1 MKLKLQSL
9 LALTAGVL
17 FTQNINAQSLVGITQ
32 DDKVFTMANIAAPG
46 LISTPITVTGMTA
59 GQTIAGADVR
69 PLTGELY
76 IMGYD
81 ALSNTAQIYSLNTAT
96 GVAAAISSTPMSLG
110 LGATDAISFDF
121 DPTMDRIRVVGANG
135 KNYNINPVNGAIV
148 STDADLSF
156 GLADVNHLA
165 TPSIGAIAYTNSYVG
180 AGTTALYSYD
190 MALNVLAA
198 IDSPAT
204 GVLHTIGNT
213 GLMVNTV
220 THSIDM
226 DVYVD
231 PVTLNSTAYLA
242 ANTNADLNDNLY
254 SIDLNTGI
262 ATSLGLIGGGLDV
275 KNIAITINRAL
286 PAVTGKMIFGVQNKT
301 NTLVSFDSD
310 NPRLLRTYMPV
321 TGMAS
326 GQMIAGL
333 DFRPSDGKLYAMGY
347 DYLSGQ
353 YQLYTINTATGT
365 ATAVNSTAAAI
376 NLGMSNNV
384 AFDFDPVADKVRVIS
399 RETGMNY
406 RINPTSGAIEMT
418 DTAIVYGTSD
428 VNAGKTPH
436 IGAIAYTNS
445 YNHATV
451 TELYAL
457 DDSLGSMVKLGSPNG
472 GMLTTTAASLVMV
485 NATDMSS
492 DIDFFYDSTSMN
504 NVGYIAVN
512 SMTSLNDKLYT
523 VNTNSSSMSLVS
535 DIGLGVSMSDI
546 AVQPQYKNA
555 VVGIASIENKP
566 QFTVYPNPA
575 TNDLYINVTG
585 ANADKAYVSIA
596 DITGRVVK
604 NTIVL
609 QGRVSI
615 SDLQNGIYFVRLN
628 VNGTVYATQKI
639 VKQ

>member
-1 MKLKLQSL
+1 MKSRLQSL
-9 LALTAGVL
+9 LTVAVAALS
-17 FTQNINAQSLVGITQ
+17 TQAVQAQSLVGITQ
-32 DDKVFTMANIAAPG
+32 DDKVFTMTNISAPG
-46 LISTPITVTGMTA
+46 IISTPISVTGMA
-59 GQTIAGADVR
+59 SSQTIVGADVR

-76 IMGYD
+76 ILGYNTV
-81 ALSNTAQIYSLNTAT
+81 SNAAQLYTLNTTT
-96 GVAAAISSTPMSLG
+96 GVATAVSSTPISLA
-110 LGATDAISFDF
+110 LGATNAISFDF
-121 DPTMDRIRVVGANG
+121 NPTVDRIRVVGSNG
-135 KNYNINPVNGAIV
+135 KNYRINPIDGTIT
-148 STDADLSF
+148 STDADLNFNIS
-156 GLADVNHLA
+156 DVNHLA
-165 TPSIGAIAYTNSYVG
+165 TPSIGAIAYSNNYVG
-180 AGTTALYSYD
+180 AGATTLYSYD
-190 MALNVLAA
+190 MALNILAT
-198 IDSPAT
+198 IDPPNS
-204 GVLHTIGNT
+204 GVLNTIGNT
-213 GLMVNTV
+213 GIMINTI

-226 DVYVD
+226 DIYVD

-242 ANTNADLNDNLY
+242 ANTGTNLNDNLY
-254 SIDLNTGI
+254 SIDLSTGST
-262 ATSLGLIGGGLDV
+262 TSLGVIGGGLDV
-275 KNIAITINRAL
+275 KNIAVTINRTI

-321 TGMAS
+321 TGMVS

-353 YQLYTINTATGT
+353 YQLYTINTATGV

-399 RETGMNY
+399 RETGLNY

-418 DTAIVYGTSD
+418 DTAVVYGTSD
-428 VNAGKTPH
+428 INAGKTPH

-472 GMLTTTAASLVMV
+472 GMLSTTAASLVMV
-485 NATDMSS
+485 NASDMSS
-492 DIDFFYDSTSMN
+492 DIDFFYDSTSKN

-555 VVGIASIENKP
+555 VVGITTIENKP

-604 NTIVL
+604 NTTVL
-609 QGRVSI
+609 QGRISI

>member
-69 PLTGELY
+69 PMTGELY

-110 LGATDAISFDF
+110 LGATDAVSFDF

-135 KNYNINPVNGAIV
+135 KNYDINPVNGAIV

-156 GLADVNHLA
+156 NLADVNHLA

-180 AGTTALYSYD
+180 AGATTLYSYD

-198 IDSPAT
+198 IDLPAT

-254 SIDLNTGI
+254 SIDLNTGA
-262 ATSLGLIGGGLDV
+262 ATSLGLIGAGLDV

-321 TGMAS
+321 TGMVS

-353 YQLYTINTATGT
+353 YQLYTINTATGV
-365 ATAVNSTAAAI
+365 ATAVNSNAAAI

-399 RETGMNY
+399 RETGLNY

-418 DTAIVYGTSD
+418 DTAVVYGTSD

-472 GMLTTTAASLVMV
+472 GMLSTTAASLVMV
-485 NATDMSS
+485 NASDMSS
-492 DIDFFYDSTSMN
+492 DIDFFYDSTSKN

-523 VNTNSSSMSLVS
+523 VNTNSSSISLVS

-555 VVGIASIENKP
+555 VVGIATIENKP

-604 NTIVL
+604 NTTVL
-609 QGRVSI
+609 QGRISI

-628 VNGTVYATQKI
+628 VNGTVYETQKI

>member
-96 GVAAAISSTPMSLG
+96 GVASAISSTPMSLG
-110 LGATDAISFDF
+110 LGATDAVSFDF

-135 KNYNINPVNGAIV
+135 KNYDINPVNGAIV

-156 GLADVNHLA
+156 NLADVNHLA

-180 AGTTALYSYD
+180 AGATTLYSYD

-213 GLMVNTV
+213 GLMVNTI

-254 SIDLNTGI
+254 SVDLNTGA

-286 PAVTGKMIFGVQNKT
+286 PAVTGKIIFGVQNKT

-321 TGMAS
+321 TGMVS

-347 DYLSGQ
+347 DYLAGQ
-353 YQLYTINTATGT
+353 YQLYTINTATGV

-399 RETGMNY
+399 RETGVNY

-418 DTAIVYGTSD
+418 DTAVVYGTSD

-472 GMLTTTAASLVMV
+472 GMLSTTAASLVMV
-485 NATDMSS
+485 NASDMSS
-492 DIDFFYDSTSMN
+492 DIDFFYDSTIKN
-504 NVGYIAVN
+504 NVVYIAVN

-546 AVQPQYKNA
+546 AVQPQYRNV
-555 VVGIASIENKP
+555 VVGIATIESKP

-604 NTIVL
+604 NTTVL
-609 QGRVSI
+609 QGRISI

-628 VNGTVYATQKI
+628 VNGTVYETQKI